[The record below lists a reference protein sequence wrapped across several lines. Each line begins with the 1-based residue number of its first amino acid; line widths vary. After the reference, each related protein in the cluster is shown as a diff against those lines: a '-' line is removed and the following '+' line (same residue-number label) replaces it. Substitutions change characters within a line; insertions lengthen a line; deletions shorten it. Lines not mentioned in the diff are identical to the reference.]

1 MDGALALVWT
11 TPAHGTAVTK
21 GATRCLKRSTMA
33 DHRTVLNRA
42 ECAVPLLRR
51 GSVVIYDPPFNV
63 DTVLMRRLAVGVLF
77 MGGLQ
82 LMTLLV

>member
-1 MDGALALVWT
+1 
-11 TPAHGTAVTK
+11 
-21 GATRCLKRSTMA
+21 MA

-63 DTVLMRRLAVGVLF
+63 DTVLMRRLAVESHFEFSECSSIFGARSH
-77 MGGLQ
+77 
-82 LMTLLV
+82 